1 MSARDDFDVAIAG
14 ASIAGCTAAVLL
26 GRAGL
31 RVALLEAHS
40 DPSAYKVMCTHFI
53 QAGAT
58 PTIERIGLAERIE
71 RADAV
76 RNGLEIWTR
85 YGWIRFALDDSFP
98 YPRHGYSIRR
108 EKLDPIIRGLAAD
121 TPGVELM
128 MGHTVKDLIR
138 RDGRPA
144 GVVARTR
151 GGSLREIGAR
161 LVVAADGR
169 GSGIAKLAGV
179 RARVKP
185 HNRAGYSAYF
195 EDLPLET
202 GEDAQLWLRDP
213 EVAYAFPND
222 AGTTLLAVFID
233 KDAVPEFK
241 RDPAGSLL
249 RRFDGL
255 PNAPDV
261 SSGRMI
267 SKPIG
272 KIEMP
277 NMSRPAAAG
286 GMAFVGDAA
295 MSADPLW
302 GVGCGFAFQSAEW
315 LADEVA
321 PALAGAGS
329 LDDALDRYRVR
340 HRRGLA
346 GHYFLTSDYSTG
358 RKFSPVEK
366 LFFSAAAKDR
376 NTAQRVYAFG
386 SRSAPAASMFTPRSL
401 ARMMWVTATHRGS
414 GEVADAGSTAAPV
427 AA

>member
-1 MSARDDFDVAIAG
+1 MSTAEEFDVAIAG
-14 ASIAGCTAAVLL
+14 ASIAGCTAATLL
-26 GRAGL
+26 ARAGA

-40 DPSAYKVMCTHFI
+40 DPAAYKVMCTHFI
-53 QAGAT
+53 QASAT
-58 PTIERIGLAERIE
+58 PTIERLGLAERIE
-71 RADAV
+71 EAGAV
-76 RNGLEIWTR
+76 RNGTDIWTR
-85 YGWIRFALDDSFP
+85 YGWIKVALDDSFP
-98 YPRHGYSIRR
+98 YPRYGYSIRR
-108 EKLDPIIRGLAAD
+108 QKLDPILRDLAAE

-151 GGSLREIGAR
+151 GGGMREIGAR

-169 GSGIAKLAGV
+169 GSGVAKLAGV

-185 HNRAGYSAYF
+185 HNRVGYSAYF

-202 GEDAQLWLRDP
+202 GDDAQLWLRDP
-213 EVAYAFPND
+213 DVAYAFPND
-222 AGTTLLAVFID
+222 GGTTLLAVFVG

-241 RDPAGSLL
+241 RDPEGSLV

-255 PNAPDV
+255 PNGPDV
-261 SSGRMI
+261 RSGTMI

-272 KIEMP
+272 KIDMP
-277 NMSRPAAAG
+277 NTSRPAAAG
-286 GMAFVGDAA
+286 GMAFAGDAA

-302 GVGCGFAFQSAEW
+302 GIGCGWAFQSAEW
-315 LADEVA
+315 LAEEVA
-321 PALAGAGS
+321 PALAGEDS
-329 LDDALDRYRVR
+329 LDDALERYRVR

-358 RKFSPVEK
+358 RRLTPVER

-376 NTAQRVYAFG
+376 KSAQRLFAFG
-386 SRSAPAASMFTPRSL
+386 SRSAPAASVFTPRSL

-414 GEVADAGSTAAPV
+414 DDAADASSTAAPV